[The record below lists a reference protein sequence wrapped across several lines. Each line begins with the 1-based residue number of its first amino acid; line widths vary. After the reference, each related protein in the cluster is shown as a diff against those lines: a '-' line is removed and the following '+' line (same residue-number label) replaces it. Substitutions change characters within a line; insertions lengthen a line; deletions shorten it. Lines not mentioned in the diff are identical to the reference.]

1 MLKAMLEERFGLQAR
16 IATKKVE
23 VIALQMAKP
32 DTLGPG
38 LRVSTGSCSGSSA
51 DALPNEAVRS
61 PSEVGR
67 GPTDPPMVPASDCRA
82 AVENEENRREGP
94 DDDPRWRRAGLTP
107 RR

>member
-51 DALPNEAVRS
+51 DALPNEAGPANGAGIRLS
-61 PSEVGR
+61 GR
-67 GPTDPPMVPASDCRA
+67 GRERGKST
-82 AVENEENRREGP
+82 RRP
-94 DDDPRWRRAGLTP
+94 
-107 RR
+107 